1 MDLDLTAEEQA
12 FRSEARDWLRTNLP
26 TEPRPPEGDE
36 MRAFDLA
43 WQRTLF
49 DGGWAG
55 INWPVEYGGR
65 GLTDIQQMI
74 WYEEFASA
82 DPPFTLN
89 NSCTFVGN
97 LHGGPTLIACG
108 DEDQKSVHLPQIL
121 RGEVVWCQGFSE
133 PGAGSDLGGL
143 SCKGVIDGDDLVV
156 TGQKTWTSYAHV
168 ADHQELLVRTDPTAP
183 KHKGI
188 SWVICD
194 MRSPGID
201 VREIRTMSHVTDF
214 CEVFYDEV
222 RIPLSNVVGG
232 LHNGWRTAMSTLSFE
247 RGTAFMADQVELA
260 ATVERLVDEARER
273 TGADGRPRIADEELV
288 HWLATARAEV
298 AALRAMT
305 IAGIS
310 RNART
315 GMPGPEGSMIR
326 LFHGELH
333 QRVYQLALDV
343 IGDDAW
349 RLTPVD
355 GEGVWTGPY
364 LQSFAY
370 TIGGGTT
377 DIQRNIVGER
387 VLGLPRG

>member
-1 MDLDLTAEEQA
+1 MNLDLTAEEQA
-12 FRSEARDWLRTNLP
+12 FREEARTWLRENLP
-26 TEPRPPEGDE
+26 DEERPPEGAE
-36 MRAFDLA
+36 MREFDLA

-49 DGGWAG
+49 EGGWAG
-55 INWPVEYGGR
+55 INWPTEYGGR
-65 GLTDIQQMI
+65 GLSDIQQMI

-97 LHGGPTLIACG
+97 NHGGPTLIAKG
-108 DEDQKSVHLPQIL
+108 SDAQKSEHLPRIL

-133 PGAGSDLGGL
+133 PGAGSDLAGL
-143 SCKGVIDGDDLVV
+143 STKAVIDGDELVV
-156 TGQKTWTSYAHV
+156 TGQKTWTSFAHV
-168 ADHQELLVRTDPTAP
+168 ADLQELLVRTDPAAP

-194 MRSPGID
+194 MSSPGIEI
-201 VREIRTMSHVTDF
+201 REIKTMSHVTDF

-222 RIPLSNVVGG
+222 RIPLANVVGEI
-232 LHNGWRTAMSTLSFE
+232 NDGWRVAMSTLSFE

-260 ATVERLVDEARER
+260 ATIEELIDEARNR
-273 TGADGRPRIADEELV
+273 AGADGRPLISDEEIARR
-288 HWLATARAEV
+288 LATARAEV

-310 RNART
+310 RTART

-333 QRVYQLALDV
+333 KRVYALALEI
-343 IGDDAW
+343 IGPESL

-355 GEGVWTGPY
+355 GDGVWTGPY

-387 VLGLPRG
+387 VLGLPRQ